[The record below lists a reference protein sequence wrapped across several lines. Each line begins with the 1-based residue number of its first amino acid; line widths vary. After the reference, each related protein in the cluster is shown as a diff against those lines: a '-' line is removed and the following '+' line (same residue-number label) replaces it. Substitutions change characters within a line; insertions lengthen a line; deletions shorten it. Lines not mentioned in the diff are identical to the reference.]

1 VVRIFVAQ
9 CELLHTRGARTVP
22 ILAAMEAIM
31 PRSTT
36 QLAVG
41 AVIALGMAI
50 VGLSATGTPL
60 NVAQTLVI
68 RDKPLLSETDAQVSD
83 RERLQLR
90 RYFNQERRDGLLR

>member
-1 VVRIFVAQ
+1 
-9 CELLHTRGARTVP
+9 
-22 ILAAMEAIM
+22 M

-50 VGLSATGTPL
+50 VGLSAIGTPL

-68 RDKPLLSETDAQVSD
+68 RGKPLLSETDAQVSD
-83 RERLQLR
+83 RERQQLR
-90 RYFNQERRDGLLR
+90 RHISQERRDWILR

>member
-1 VVRIFVAQ
+1 
-9 CELLHTRGARTVP
+9 
-22 ILAAMEAIM
+22 M

-50 VGLSATGTPL
+50 VGLSASGTPL

-68 RDKPLLSETDAQVSD
+68 REKTLLSETDAQVSD

-90 RYFNQERRDGLLR
+90 RYFNQERRDLLFQ

>member
-1 VVRIFVAQ
+1 MVRIFVAK

-22 ILAAMEAIM
+22 ILAGMEAIM

-90 RYFNQERRDGLLR
+90 RYFNQERRDLLFQ

>member
-1 VVRIFVAQ
+1 
-9 CELLHTRGARTVP
+9 
-22 ILAAMEAIM
+22 MEAIM

-50 VGLSATGTPL
+50 VGLSATGTTL

>member
-1 VVRIFVAQ
+1 
-9 CELLHTRGARTVP
+9 
-22 ILAAMEAIM
+22 MEAIM

-50 VGLSATGTPL
+50 VGLSASGTPL

-68 RDKPLLSETDAQVSD
+68 RDKPLLSEMDAQVSD

-90 RYFNQERRDGLLR
+90 RHFSQERRDWILR

>member
-1 VVRIFVAQ
+1 
-9 CELLHTRGARTVP
+9 
-22 ILAAMEAIM
+22 MEAIM

-68 RDKPLLSETDAQVSD
+68 RDKPLLSETQVSD

-90 RYFNQERRDGLLR
+90 RHFSQERRDWILR

>member
-1 VVRIFVAQ
+1 
-9 CELLHTRGARTVP
+9 
-22 ILAAMEAIM
+22 MEAIM

-50 VGLSATGTPL
+50 VGLSASGTPL

-68 RDKPLLSETDAQVSD
+68 REKSLLSETDAQVSD

-90 RYFNQERRDGLLR
+90 RYFNQERRDLLFQ

>member
-1 VVRIFVAQ
+1 
-9 CELLHTRGARTVP
+9 
-22 ILAAMEAIM
+22 M
-31 PRSTT
+31 PRSTA
-36 QLAVG
+36 QLAMG

-60 NVAQTLVI
+60 NVAQT

-90 RYFNQERRDGLLR
+90 RHFSQERRDWILR

>member
-1 VVRIFVAQ
+1 
-9 CELLHTRGARTVP
+9 
-22 ILAAMEAIM
+22 MEAIM

-50 VGLSATGTPL
+50 VGLSASGTPL

-68 RDKPLLSETDAQVSD
+68 REKPLLSETDAQVSD

-90 RYFNQERRDGLLR
+90 RYFNQERRDLLFQ

>member
-1 VVRIFVAQ
+1 
-9 CELLHTRGARTVP
+9 
-22 ILAAMEAIM
+22 MEEIM

-60 NVAQTLVI
+60 NVAQTLAI

-90 RYFNQERRDGLLR
+90 RYFNQERRDLLFQ